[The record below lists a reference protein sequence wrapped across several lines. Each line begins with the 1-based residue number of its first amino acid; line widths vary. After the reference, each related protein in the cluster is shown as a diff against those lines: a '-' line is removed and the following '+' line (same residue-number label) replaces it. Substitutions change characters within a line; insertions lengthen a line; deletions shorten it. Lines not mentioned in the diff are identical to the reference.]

1 MEFYENKLAAAY
13 VRGALQDRIPA
24 ELMEKPLDTMTEEE
38 IFRLLELG
46 KANDLKLYHF
56 KKKELLPRVREV
68 LGFLKSIYPESL
80 LDIGSGRGVFLLP
93 FLNTFPYAN
102 VTSLDLLPHRVAM
115 LQAMAEG
122 GIENLQVLQENICTW
137 NGPDKGFQVVT
148 LLEVL
153 EHIPDVGQA
162 VKNAVRMARD
172 YVVVSVP
179 SKPDDNPEHIHLLT
193 REILTELFRQ
203 AGCEKIRFS
212 GVPDHLIAIVTVEE

>member
-1 MEFYENKLAAAY
+1 MEFYEKKLAAAY
-13 VRGALQDRIPA
+13 VRGALKDDLPA
-24 ELMEKPLDTMTEEE
+24 VLRNKPLEALTEDDYSELMES
-38 IFRLLELG
+38 G
-46 KANDLKLYHF
+46 KAKDLKLYHF

-80 LDIGSGRGVFLLP
+80 LDVGSGRGVFLLP
-93 FLNTFPYAN
+93 FLSTFPQAS
-102 VTSLDLLPHRVAM
+102 VTSLDLLDHRVAM

-122 GIENLQVLQENICTW
+122 GMDQLQVLQENICTW
-137 NGPDKGFQVVT
+137 DGPDRGFQVVT

-153 EHIPDVGQA
+153 EHIPDVEQA

-193 REILTELFRQ
+193 KEILTGLFRQ
-203 AGCEKIRFS
+203 AGCEKIRFT
-212 GVPDHLIAIVTVEE
+212 GVPDHLIAIVTIEE